1 MVTWAALYRNES
13 TCRKRYNHHTKD
25 SVCCNLFRK
34 KGLNILKERTDIAG
48 RERTDLIQKV
58 FKKFINFDI
67 V

>member
-1 MVTWAALYRNES
+1 MWAALYRNGS
-13 TCRKRYNHHTKD
+13 MCKKRYDHHTKD
-25 SVCCNLFRK
+25 SVFCNLFGK
-34 KGLNILKERTDIAG
+34 KGLNILKGRTDIAG